1 MAESPV
7 SVHQL
12 RRRWKPFK
20 DRVKSN
26 ERYQPICIR
35 IHRACSWLQ
44 RVEGL
49 EETDLDQRL
58 VLQWIAFNSLYG
70 RWSRSER
77 APEPDAG
84 TIREFLS
91 RILKLDSEGQIA
103 GVLNEE
109 RKLVLSIFGDDYLAD
124 YFWEAG
130 RSSSPV
136 RHKAASWYFEQRFGI
151 VLEKLIDRIY
161 LLRCQLVH
169 GAATCGGKLNRTALQ
184 NCSTMLGH
192 LLPTFILTIINHGA
206 EEEWGPLCYPPL
218 GSKPSVY

>member
-70 RWSRSER
+70 RWSST
-77 APEPDAG
+77 PH
-84 TIREFLS
+84 T
-91 RILKLDSEGQIA
+91 SEGTRTDTGCCTTA
-103 GVLNEE
+103 G
-109 RKLVLSIFGDDYLAD
+109 AD
-124 YFWEAG
+124 CPHPTARDTAGEAG
-130 RSSSPV
+130 
-136 RHKAASWYFEQRFGI
+136 E
-151 VLEKLIDRIY
+151 
-161 LLRCQLVH
+161 
-169 GAATCGGKLNRTALQ
+169 
-184 NCSTMLGH
+184 
-192 LLPTFILTIINHGA
+192 
-206 EEEWGPLCYPPL
+206 
-218 GSKPSVY
+218 